1 MHFKSLN
8 LGVPE
13 KQPLW
18 LTSEV
23 SSRLNR
29 TYRSLRLLF
38 ATSAAAKL
46 KLQLSFT
53 SLAKATSSALSLKS
67 PSKMEPTI
75 VRPRPAKQDC
85 SLLVCDFSFE
95 SVDEN
100 PMVLPFKWNLFSN
113 AFTWCYPFST
123 QFQLL
128 RLWMKSHG
136 VTFQNETSS
145 AVLLYST
152 VYLVSISNFFIP
164 GMWPFKIKPLDIP
177 FREEIFCFFISWIKY
192 CIMKP
197 VSQQFHMILFI

>member
-95 SVDEN
+95 SVDET
-100 PMVLPFKWNLFSN
+100 L
-113 AFTWCYPFST
+113 WCYHS
-123 QFQLL
+123 
-128 RLWMKSHG
+128 
-136 VTFQNETSS
+136 NETSS
-145 AVLLYST
+145 AMLSRGAIHLIRS
-152 VYLVSISNFFIP
+152 SNFCVC
-164 GMWPFKIKPLDIP
+164 G
-177 FREEIFCFFISWIKY
+177 
-192 CIMKP
+192 
-197 VSQQFHMILFI
+197 

>member
-8 LGVPE
+8 LRVPQ

-23 SSRLNR
+23 SSRLIR

-100 PMVLPFKWNLFSN
+100 PMVLPFKWKLFS
-113 AFTWCYPFST
+113 ST
-123 QFQLL
+123 FKWYYFLI
-128 RLWMKSHG
+128 RISK
-136 VTFQNETSS
+136 F
-145 AVLLYST
+145 
-152 VYLVSISNFFIP
+152 LVCGWSP
-164 GMWPFKIKPLDIP
+164 MVWPLKPKPL
-177 FREEIFCFFISWIKY
+177 
-192 CIMKP
+192 
-197 VSQQFHMILFI
+197 QQYFYMVLFN